1 VTKFLNQK
9 AELQFGKS
17 SEEWNSSPE
26 RKKRKKKF
34 GEHLAA
40 ENPKQATAFP
50 PPLGP
55 YNDTRL
61 YVSGKY
67 NSSLAFSLVAMY
79 AQRPLAYAPTP
90 YSYTPNPSLTA
101 SINLDE
107 VFRSGCLLCG
117 IAG

>member
-1 VTKFLNQK
+1 M
-9 AELQFGKS
+9 
-17 SEEWNSSPE
+17 EEWDSSLE
-26 RKKRKKKF
+26 RKKRKEKKF

-40 ENPKQATAFP
+40 ENPNRVTAFP
-50 PPLGP
+50 LRSGHTMIL
-55 YNDTRL
+55 DSGM
-61 YVSGKY
+61 SGKY
-67 NSSLAFSLVAMY
+67 NSSSTSSLVTMY

-107 VFRSGCLLCG
+107 VFRSGGLLCG